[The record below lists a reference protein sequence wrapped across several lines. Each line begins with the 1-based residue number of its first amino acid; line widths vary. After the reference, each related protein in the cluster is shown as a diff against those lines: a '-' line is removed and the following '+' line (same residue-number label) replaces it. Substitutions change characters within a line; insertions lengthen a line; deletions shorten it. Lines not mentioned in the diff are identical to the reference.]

1 MMPKEIKVKLGASK
15 SQKWQRLLLYIQNT
29 PGVVFTMEFDDYEE
43 ARCVMMRLYRSI
55 AYNPT
60 WYNLTI
66 IQRKGTLYIIKPDM
80 AQKVVI
86 VDG

>member
-1 MMPKEIKVKLGASK
+1 MPKEIKVKLGTSK

-29 PGVVFTMEFDDYEE
+29 HGAVFTMEFDDYEE
-43 ARCVMMRLYRSI
+43 ARCVMTRLYRSI
-55 AYNPT
+55 LYNPT

-66 IQRKGTLYIIKPDM
+66 IQRKGTLWIIKPDM